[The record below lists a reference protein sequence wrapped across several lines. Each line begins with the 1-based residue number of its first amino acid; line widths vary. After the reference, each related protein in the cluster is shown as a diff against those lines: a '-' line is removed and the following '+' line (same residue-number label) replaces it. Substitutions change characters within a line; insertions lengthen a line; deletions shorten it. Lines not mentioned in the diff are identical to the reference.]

1 MKNAKVTVGREWEDR
16 TIYVMVSSDEAGIE
30 AAMTLPDFLSALV
43 ASVGNPTL
51 VVTQAGLERRILEAA
66 EKLITQMKR
75 ETVAVA

>member
-1 MKNAKVTVGREWEDR
+1 MKNAKVTVGRAWEDR
-16 TIYVMVSSDEAGIE
+16 TIYVMVSADEGGIE
-30 AAMTLPDFLSALV
+30 AAMTLPDFLGALV